1 MIPMASI
8 HVIDDESSVCWAIE
22 KLGTKLGHE
31 VRVAS
36 SAEQGL
42 DQLEEHHPDLMFLD
56 VRLPGMSGLEALP
69 KVKAIS
75 PDTPVVLITA
85 FGDLEV
91 AVEAV
96 RQGTFDYLVK
106 PFSVEDIQTV
116 IQRALEQRSEAEA
129 VRPERVSADMVGS
142 SLAMQE
148 VFKRIALAASSV
160 APIVIQ
166 GESGTGK
173 ELVARAIH
181 RYGPRHDKPFVA
193 VNIAS
198 LAPSLIESE
207 LFGHVRGAFTNAVQD
222 KRGFLQQANGGTLF
236 LDEVAEI
243 PLPTQAK
250 LLRALEQRE
259 VVPVGGSAGEKTDF
273 RIVCASHQDLSECV
287 KKGTFRH
294 DLLFR
299 LNTFQIS
306 LPPLRDRTEDIP
318 PLVHHFMH
326 LLEKEYARP
335 LRISAAAMEELK
347 KRPWYGN
354 VRELRNAVEHAQIL
368 ARSGVIE
375 VEHLPVPVDRE
386 WFTGSPGET
395 SLADQLETNIRDWT
409 KAQLREGES
418 ENLWARFQ
426 SLAEK
431 EMLEVLLEQC
441 DGQYLAIARI
451 LGIHR
456 TTVKKKCEQ
465 YGLLSPDQKDD

>member
-1 MIPMASI
+1 MANI

-36 SAEQGL
+36 TAEQGL
-42 DQLEEHHPDLMFLD
+42 DLLEESRPDLMFLD

-69 KVKAIS
+69 KVKSIV

-116 IQRALEQRSEAEA
+116 IDRALAQQSEITE
-129 VRPERVSADMVGS
+129 VRPATVSADLVGTS
-142 SLAMQE
+142 SSMQE
-148 VFKRIALAASSV
+148 VFKRVALAASSV
-160 APIVIQ
+160 APILIQ

-173 ELVARAIH
+173 ELVAQAIH
-181 RYGPRHDKPFVA
+181 RYGPRHERPFVA

-207 LFGHVRGAFTNAVQD
+207 LFGHVRGAFTNAIQD
-222 KRGFLQQANGGTLF
+222 KRGFLQLANGGTLF

-259 VVPVGGSAGEKTDF
+259 VVPVGGAVGEKTDF
-273 RIVCASHQDLSECV
+273 RIVCASHQDLSDCV
-287 KKGTFRH
+287 KQGTFRH

-299 LNTFQIS
+299 LNTFRID
-306 LPPLRDRTEDIP
+306 LPPLRDRREDVP
-318 PLVHHFMH
+318 PLVHHFLH
-326 LLEKEYARP
+326 LLEKEYGKP
-335 LRISAAAMEELK
+335 LRISAAAMDELQG
-347 KRPWYGN
+347 RPWYGN
-354 VRELRNAVEHAQIL
+354 VRELRNAIEHAHIL

-375 VEHLPVPVDRE
+375 LEHLPPAVSKAWFDRGDDE
-386 WFTGSPGET
+386 GSIEEN
-395 SLADQLETNIRDWT
+395 LAREIGSWTRNQLSVGD
-409 KAQLREGES
+409 S

-426 SLAEK
+426 ALAEK
-431 EMLEVLLEQC
+431 EMLQELLQQC
-441 DGQYLAIARI
+441 DGQYLAIARV

>member
-1 MIPMASI
+1 MANI

-36 SAEQGL
+36 TAEQGL
-42 DQLEEHHPDLMFLD
+42 DLLEESRPDLMFLD

-69 KVKAIS
+69 KVKEIA
-75 PDTPVVLITA
+75 PGTPVVLITA

-116 IQRALEQRSEAEA
+116 IDRALAQQSEKIE
-129 VRPERVSADMVGS
+129 VRPETVSADLVGT

-173 ELVARAIH
+173 ELVAQAIH
-181 RYGPRHDKPFVA
+181 RYGPRYEKPFVA

-207 LFGHVRGAFTNAVQD
+207 LFGHVRGAFTHAIQD
-222 KRGFLQQANGGTLF
+222 KPGFLQQASGGTLF

-259 VVPVGGSAGEKTDF
+259 VVPVGGSVGEKTDF
-273 RIVCASHQDLSECV
+273 RIVCASHQDLSACV
-287 KKGTFRH
+287 KQGTFRH

-299 LNTFQIS
+299 LNTFRID
-306 LPPLRDRTEDIP
+306 LPPLRERREDIP
-318 PLVHHFMH
+318 PLVQHFLH
-326 LLEKEYARP
+326 LLEKEYQQP
-335 LRISAAAMEELK
+335 LRIASAALEELK

-368 ARSGVIE
+368 ARSGTIE
-375 VEHLPVPVDRE
+375 VDHLPPPVEKAWFDRDSQDG
-386 WFTGSPGET
+386 GSAEK
-395 SLADQLETNIRDWT
+395 LADDIRDWT
-409 KAQLREGES
+409 KEELKNGES

-431 EMLEVLLEQC
+431 EMLKELLDQC

>member
-1 MIPMASI
+1 MASI
-8 HVIDDESSVCWAIE
+8 HVVDDESSICWAIE

-31 VRVAS
+31 VQVAS
-36 SAEQGL
+36 TAEQGL
-42 DQLEEHHPDLMFLD
+42 ELLTEKHPDLMFLD

-69 KVKAIS
+69 EIKRIA
-75 PDTPVVLITA
+75 PETPVVLITA

-106 PFSVEDIQTV
+106 PFSLEDIQTV
-116 IQRALEQRSEAEA
+116 IDRALAQKTNEEEI
-129 VRPERVSADMVGS
+129 RPESVSAEMVGTS
-142 SLAMQE
+142 SAMQE
-148 VFKRIALAASSV
+148 VFKRIALAARSV

-173 ELVARAIH
+173 ELVAQAIH
-181 RYGPRHDKPFVA
+181 RYGPRHASPFVA

-207 LFGHVRGAFTNAVQD
+207 LFGHVRGAFTHAIQD
-222 KRGFLQQANGGTLF
+222 KRGLLQQANGGTLF

-259 VVPVGGSAGEKTDF
+259 VVPVGGSTGEKVDF
-273 RIVCASHQDLSECV
+273 RIVCASHQDLSACV
-287 KKGTFRH
+287 KQGTFRH

-299 LNTFQIS
+299 LNTFRIE
-306 LPPLRDRTEDIP
+306 LPPLRERRDDIP
-318 PLVHHFMH
+318 LLVYHF
-326 LLEKEYARP
+326 LEQLEKEYDKR
-335 LRISAAAMEELK
+335 LRISPAAMHELEQ
-347 KRPWYGN
+347 RSWYGN

-368 ARSGVIE
+368 ARHGVIE
-375 VEHLPVPVDRE
+375 KENLPPPVAKDWFDRS
-386 WFTGSPGET
+386 SPAESPEENLVRSIG
-395 SLADQLETNIRDWT
+395 AWT
-409 KAQLREGES
+409 KQQTASGAT
-418 ENLWARFQ
+418 ENLWSRFQ
-426 SLAEK
+426 ALAEK
-431 EMLEVLLEQC
+431 EMLQELLAQC
-441 DGQYLAIARI
+441 DGQYLAIARV

-465 YGLLSPDQKDD
+465 YGLLSSEQQDD

>member
-1 MIPMASI
+1 MASI
-8 HVIDDESSVCWAIE
+8 HVVDDESSICWAIE

-36 SAEQGL
+36 TAEHGL
-42 DQLEEHHPDLMFLD
+42 ELLAENHPDLMFLD

-69 KVKAIS
+69 KVKSIA
-75 PDTPVVLITA
+75 PETPVVLITA

-106 PFSVEDIQTV
+106 PFSIEDIQTV
-116 IQRALEQRSEAEA
+116 IERALAQKSSEEE
-129 VRPERVSADMVGS
+129 VRPESVSAEMVGTS
-142 SLAMQE
+142 PAMQE
-148 VFKRIALAASSV
+148 VFKRIALAARSV

-173 ELVARAIH
+173 ELVAQAVH
-181 RYGPRHDKPFVA
+181 RYGPRHAYPFVA

-207 LFGHVRGAFTNAVQD
+207 LFGHVRGAFTHAVQE
-222 KRGFLQQANGGTLF
+222 KRGLLQQANGGTLF

-259 VVPVGGSAGEKTDF
+259 VVPVGGSTGEKVDF
-273 RIVCASHQDLSECV
+273 RVVCASHQDLSACV
-287 KKGTFRH
+287 KQGTFRH

-299 LNTFQIS
+299 LNTFRIE
-306 LPPLRDRTEDIP
+306 LPPLRDRRDDIP
-318 PLVHHFMH
+318 PLVYHF
-326 LLEKEYARP
+326 LEQLEKEYGKP
-335 LRISAAAMEELK
+335 LRISPSAMQEMQH
-347 KRPWYGN
+347 RPWYGN

-368 ARSGVIE
+368 ARHGLIE
-375 VEHLPVPVDRE
+375 KEHLPAPVTKDWFDRSSNE
-386 WFTGSPGET
+386 DQSIDE
-395 SLADQLETNIRDWT
+395 SLIRSIAAWT
-409 KAQLREGES
+409 KQEASSRTT

-426 SLAEK
+426 ALAEK
-431 EMLEVLLEQC
+431 EMLQELLEQC
-441 DGQYLAIARI
+441 DGQYLAISRI

-465 YGLLSPDQKDD
+465 YGLLSSEQQDE